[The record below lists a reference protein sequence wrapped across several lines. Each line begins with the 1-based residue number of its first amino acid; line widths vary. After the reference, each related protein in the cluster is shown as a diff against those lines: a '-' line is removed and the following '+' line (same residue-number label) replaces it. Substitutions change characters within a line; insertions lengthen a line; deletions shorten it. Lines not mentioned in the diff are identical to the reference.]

1 MDLWNQELIHGDAG
15 CVYYALCDAALGT
28 LGFPNHSHGQSHT
41 EGAPKA
47 GAGQQRVVSQESC
60 TKTKLQY
67 RSSKDLVASVP
78 HTGVGSDNGRPPVI
92 QSVGIRGE
100 PPTTHGPALGA
111 PAQTS
116 ARLQLA

>member
-1 MDLWNQELIHGDAG
+1 MTLAVSTTL
-15 CVYYALCDAALGT
+15 CVTQCWAPW
-28 LGFPNHSHGQSHT
+28 GFPTTLTVSHT
-41 EGAPKA
+41 QRVLLSLRKSKSW
-47 GAGQQRVVSQESC
+47 RVVSQESC
-60 TKTKLQY
+60 TKTKIQY
-67 RSSKDLVASVP
+67 RPSKDLVASVC

-116 ARLQLA
+116 ARLRLA